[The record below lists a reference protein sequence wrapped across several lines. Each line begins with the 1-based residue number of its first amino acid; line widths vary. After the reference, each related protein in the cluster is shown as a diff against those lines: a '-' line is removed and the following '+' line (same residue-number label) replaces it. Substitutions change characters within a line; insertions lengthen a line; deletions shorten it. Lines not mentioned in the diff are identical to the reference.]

1 VAGLLAG
8 FVLLLFYPLLFTNRV
23 LASGDIL
30 HYFYPYRAYASES
43 LRAGRIPL
51 WNPYIFAGVPFLAN
65 PQAAVLYPLHWPL
78 MWLSPTKQIFWSG
91 ALHTW
96 LLGMGGYMLMRRWGL
111 GWLAG
116 TATGLV
122 LAGSGFFGGLLG
134 HINQMNAAAWLPW
147 MLWTLAHALETLR
160 REGPGRGTAPGQA
173 WTGEEAPD
181 ARPAKENPGPARRM
195 ASPLLLFGGLVALQL
210 LAGHAQTVYINL
222 FGVGCWLLW
231 TVGHR
236 VARGAPALP
245 FRPRYP
251 LALRGL
257 AQGLS
262 TGLRRTGGPLLF
274 PSLVY
279 VLGTLLGGWLA
290 AAQIVPTLELSRLGL
305 RSGGLSYRDASS
317 FSLRPDRLL
326 WTLLP
331 SYGWRDLSAVFDTP
345 GYTEYVAYVG
355 ALGLILALWSLGR
368 GRDPR
373 NRSPVWWS
381 GVLLAGLGLF
391 LALGRWNPFYY
402 LLYQFVPG
410 FDLFRAPARWM
421 MLYTLGMAI
430 LAGLAVDGWERSLPR
445 ARSSPWARLLPGGLL
460 ALLAVDLLLAARA
473 LPHTRPTAP
482 QAVFDVRTA
491 PAYLLTDPA
500 RELHPG
506 AMPRFLSMSTLL
518 FDPGDMADWERLFRK
533 PSPPPLDEAAFRELI
548 VALKA
553 QEILAPNL
561 SLLWRIPALD
571 GFDGGVLPLQRYIR
585 FLGLFVPPEE
595 LVPDGRLREQVDR
608 MPPADL
614 LALAGV
620 GYVITDKV
628 QDLWFQGIYYDR
640 QIGVHLSQDTT
651 VTARVAV
658 DRPFQATHVG
668 LIAYVDGPP
677 EALVRLEQGNRP
689 VLRVAVPPPCP
700 GPCPAWTL
708 TAGGRPG
715 AHLADGALDSPLAA
729 AGGATVAYRDVEG
742 GRQEYQVLLPLA
754 PPQAPSALE
763 LTYLPSLPELSVV
776 VRGMTLV
783 DARTGT
789 FQPLLPSDRG
799 RFRRVHSGDV
809 KIYAVEEGRGRA
821 WFTSCVLAVSSPE
834 EALDRLADP
843 RVRRRYAVVEG
854 NLAEPLPC
862 TEERRS
868 SRVTVQAYQ
877 AEQVVL
883 RVETDRPGFLVL
895 ADAYYPGW
903 EARVD
908 GIPAPILPT
917 NLLFRGVQV
926 PPGEHR
932 VVFTYRPRSWRLG
945 LALSGLGWTLWGLGW
960 VGLWS
965 CCRRAEP
972 QAPSPLPGRGPS
984 PSHL

>member
-1 VAGLLAG
+1 MAGLLAG

-65 PQAAVLYPLHWPL
+65 PQAAVLYPLHGPL
-78 MWLSPTKQIFWSG
+78 MWLSPTKQIYWSG

-116 TATGLV
+116 AVTGLV

-147 MLWTLAHALETLR
+147 MLWALAHAMEPLR
-160 REGPGRGTAPGQA
+160 REEPGRGAAPGQT
-173 WTGEEAPD
+173 WTGEEVPAAPIPQESID
-181 ARPAKENPGPARRM
+181 TARRM
-195 ASPLLLFGGLVALQL
+195 AGPLLLFGGLVALQL

-231 TVGHR
+231 LAGRRAVRGTPPPPRHPLTL
-236 VARGAPALP
+236 ARH
-245 FRPRYP
+245 
-251 LALRGL
+251 LARELSRGL
-257 AQGLS
+257 QS
-262 TGLRRTGGPLLF
+262 IRGPLLV

-279 VLGTLLGGWLA
+279 GLGTLLGGWLA
-290 AAQIVPTLELSRLGL
+290 AAQLLPTLELSRLGL

-317 FSLRPDRLL
+317 FSLRPDRLP

-331 SYGWRDLSAVFDTP
+331 SYGWRDLGVVFDTP

-355 ALGLILALWSLGR
+355 ALGLALALWSLGR

-381 GVLLAGLGLF
+381 GALLAGLGLF

-402 LLYQFVPG
+402 LLYQLVPG

-430 LAGLAVDGWERSLPR
+430 LAGLAVDVWERSRPR
-445 ARSSPWARLLPGGLL
+445 TGSSPGAWLLPGGLL

-491 PAYLLTDPA
+491 PAHLLTDPA

-518 FDPGDMADWERLFRK
+518 FDPGDMSDWARLFR
-533 PSPPPLDEAAFRELI
+533 PPRSPVLDEAAFRELI

-571 GFDGGVLPLQRYIR
+571 GFDGGVLPLQRYNR

-595 LVPDGRLREQVDR
+595 LVPDGRLREQVTQV
-608 MPPADL
+608 PPADL

-651 VTARVAV
+651 LTARVAV

-677 EALVRLEQGNRP
+677 EVLARLEQRNRP
-689 VLRVAVPPPCP
+689 VLRVGVAPPCP

-754 PPQAPSALE
+754 APQAPSALE

-809 KIYAVEEGRGRA
+809 KIYAVEEGRSRA
-821 WFTSCVLAVSSPE
+821 WLTSCVLAVGSPE
-834 EALDRLADP
+834 EALERLADP
-843 RVRRRYAVVEG
+843 QVRRRYAVVEG

-862 TEERRS
+862 TEERTS
-868 SRVTVQAYQ
+868 SRVTVQAYR

-883 RVETDRPGFLVL
+883 RVETDRPGLLVL
-895 ADAYYPGW
+895 ADTYYPGW

-908 GIPAPILPT
+908 GIPAAILPT

-932 VVFTYRPRSWRLG
+932 VVFTYRPWSWRLG
-945 LALSGLGWTLWGLGW
+945 LGLSGLGWALWSLGW
-960 VGLWS
+960 VWLWRR
-965 CCRRAEP
+965 RRAEP
-972 QAPSPLPGRGPS
+972 
-984 PSHL
+984 